1 MPRKSCRNTASSA
14 NPTFSKTGWGQK
26 SVILLQDPLRTVHP
40 SKRRG

>member
-14 NPTFSKTGWGQK
+14 NPTISKT
-26 SVILLQDPLRTVHP
+26 VILLQDPLRTVHP

>member
-14 NPTFSKTGWGQK
+14 NPAITKT
-26 SVILLQDPLRTVHP
+26 VILLQDPLRTVHP